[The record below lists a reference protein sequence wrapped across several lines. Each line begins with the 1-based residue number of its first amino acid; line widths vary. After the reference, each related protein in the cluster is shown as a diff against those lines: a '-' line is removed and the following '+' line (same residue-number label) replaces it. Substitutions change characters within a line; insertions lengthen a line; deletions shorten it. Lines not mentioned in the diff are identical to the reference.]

1 MLLGVRTKNCMGFR
15 FPLLQNRVPY
25 RQQSLGFSLQRMNGQ
40 GSGEKACQVVL
51 VIIWPSK
58 LSSGL
63 LPWTWKQI
71 CCTENSLVIWG
82 LICLFEKGNGWSQ
95 KALVKVLWARSRTS
109 GFDLVMDL
117 LWALGLWLLL
127 SGPLPLLGKQRV
139 QEQII
144 FQGSQHITVLRFT
157 RQFSMAFLDSFL
169 FAKLMLN
176 SQYCSMP

>member
-1 MLLGVRTKNCMGFR
+1 MLLSVRTKNCTGLR

-40 GSGEKACQVVL
+40 GSGKKACQAVL

-58 LSSGL
+58 LSSVL

-82 LICLFEKGNGWSQ
+82 LICLFEKGNGWPQ
-95 KALVKVLWARSRTS
+95 KALMKVLWARSRTS
-109 GFDLVMDL
+109 GFDLGIDL
-117 LWALGLWLLL
+117 RWALGSWFLL
-127 SGPLPLLGKQRV
+127 SGPLPLLGKWRAQK
-139 QEQII
+139 QII
-144 FQGSQHITVLRFT
+144 FQGSQHIIVLRVT

-176 SQYCSMP
+176 SQYCSMA